1 MTQHA
6 TATARPLSS
15 SLTSTAEAPLPPPNQ
30 ARVLTPRGEYFGTII
45 RADYGTDE
53 ITIRHASGASV
64 VVSLYALES
73 TALSYEFKL
82 AYDIDIEGAEHATPE
97 LEGWQPAQVEGQKHD
112 EGKLDW
118 TLLPPEALEE
128 VVKVLQHG
136 AVKYGRDNW
145 QRVPDGR
152 RRYIAAAH
160 RHLHAVSLG
169 ELTDPESGLPH
180 LAHAVCSLLF
190 AGYFE

>member
-6 TATARPLSS
+6 AATARPITPSTDGTPLS
-15 SLTSTAEAPLPPPNQ
+15 LPTQ
-30 ARVLTPRGEYFGTII
+30 ARILTPGLEYFGTVTHVDHG
-45 RADYGTDE
+45 ADE
-53 ITIRHASGASV
+53 VTIRHGSGASV
-64 VVSLYALES
+64 VVSMYALES

-136 AVKYGRDNW
+136 ALKYGRDNW
-145 QRVPDGR
+145 RRVPDGR